1 MSAADQDLR
10 AIVPLVGSASDD
22 TLAMADSLHR

>member
-10 AIVPLVGSASDD
+10 AIVPLANSASYD
-22 TLAMADSLHR
+22 TPAMADPLHR